1 MGISIAKILKE
12 YCIAEYKRL
21 LSPIIDSVCARFFSL
36 KTPGEMI
43 QYQHEN
49 EDPLKN
55 PFLIFDPDLSTPT
68 KSVYR
73 NVAKNYGI
81 SMMGPIIV
89 PVGPP
94 ALPPAYLHVQE
105 VKDILT
111 KKIILPSGLIVSSF
125 DINPPKGEGGGLL
138 PWLLAGAAAALA
150 IKAST

>member
-1 MGISIAKILKE
+1 
-12 YCIAEYKRL
+12 
-21 LSPIIDSVCARFFSL
+21 
-36 KTPGEMI
+36 MI

-55 PFLIFDPDLSTPT
+55 PFLIFDPDKSTPT

-81 SMMGPIIV
+81 SMMGPVII
-89 PVGPP
+89 PVEPP
-94 ALPPAYLHVQE
+94 ALPPAYMHVQE

-111 KKIILPSGLIVSSF
+111 QKIILPSGLIVSSL
-125 DINPPKGEGGGLL
+125 DINSSKEEGGGLL